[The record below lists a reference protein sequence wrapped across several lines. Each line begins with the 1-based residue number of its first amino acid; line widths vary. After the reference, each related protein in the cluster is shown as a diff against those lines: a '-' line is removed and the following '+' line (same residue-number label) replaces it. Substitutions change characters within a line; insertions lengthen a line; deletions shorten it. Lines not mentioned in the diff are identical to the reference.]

1 MKMKL
6 PSRSQRMLL
15 PPSIDEYVRPDH
27 RVRVVVEVVE
37 RLDLSAFDEGDAGNG
52 RPRLPPEALISVLLY
67 AFSIGV
73 FSSREIARRVE
84 TDCAFMYATAGLR
97 PSYRTLSRFRSEHET
112 ALSAVFA
119 QVVVVCQRAG
129 LGGAEVVV
137 IDGTKQRANASLDAH
152 ERLSHLEK
160 QLSAARSQVAK
171 LLEEA
176 ARVDDAEDAMES
188 DSPELGTAQER
199 VAAIEAALEEMKAAG
214 VSERNTTDP
223 DARIQNFKEGR
234 RPGYNA
240 QIAVS
245 GEDGLILA
253 GEVTSHG
260 NDTSHLFPLRDHVLD
275 NTGESPGTIV
285 ADADYDSGSNVQAL
299 VEADQDAVIA
309 SAVAKSA
316 RARQRRTGRFQWP
329 DFDYDAHNDE
339 YVCPAGRRLER
350 IRTSQLPDGRQTG
363 RYRGKNCGDCP
374 LRSKCV
380 KGTRPRELNLLDT
393 TPYLMAMSE
402 RRAIDRATRN
412 LLGRRPAM
420 IEGHF
425 GHFKHN
431 LGWRHFWHR
440 GLAAAKAEFLLL
452 CTAYNMAKLA
462 RLRPEWVLA
471 AG

>member
-15 PPSIDEYVRPDH
+15 PPSIDEFVGPDH

-37 RLDLSAFDEGDAGNG
+37 RLDLSAFDEGDAGTG

-97 PSYRTLSRFRSEHET
+97 PSYRTLSRFRREHET
-112 ALSAVFA
+112 TLSGVFA

-129 LGGAEVVV
+129 LGGPEVVV

-152 ERLSHLEK
+152 ERRSHLEK

-176 ARVDDAEDAMES
+176 ARVDDAEDATEP
-188 DSPELGTAQER
+188 DTPKLGPAQER
-199 VAAIEAALEEMKAAG
+199 VAAIEVALEEMKAAG
-214 VSERNTTDP
+214 LSERNTTDP
-223 DARIQNFKEGR
+223 DARIQSLKEGR

-245 GEDGLILA
+245 GADGLILA
-253 GEVTSHG
+253 GDVTSHG
-260 NDTSHLFPLRDHVLD
+260 DDTSQLLPLREQVLD
-275 NTGESPGTIV
+275 NTGESPGTLV
-285 ADADYDSGSNVQAL
+285 ADAGYESGPNVRAL

-309 SAVAKSA
+309 CAAAKSA
-316 RARQRRTGRFQWP
+316 HVRKRKTGRFQWP
-329 DFDYDAHNDE
+329 DLEYDARSDA

-350 IRTSQLPDGRQTG
+350 ISTKYLADGRAAG
-363 RYRGKNCGDCP
+363 RYRGIDCDSCP
-374 LRSKCV
+374 LRSQCV
-380 KGTRPRELNLLDT
+380 KGTKPREFQLLET
-393 TPYLMAMSE
+393 TPYLLAMSE
-402 RRAIDRATRN
+402 RRAVDRATKN
-412 LLGRRPAM
+412 LMARRSTW

-452 CTAYNMAKLA
+452 CTAYNIGKLA
-462 RLRPEWVLA
+462 RMRPGWVSA